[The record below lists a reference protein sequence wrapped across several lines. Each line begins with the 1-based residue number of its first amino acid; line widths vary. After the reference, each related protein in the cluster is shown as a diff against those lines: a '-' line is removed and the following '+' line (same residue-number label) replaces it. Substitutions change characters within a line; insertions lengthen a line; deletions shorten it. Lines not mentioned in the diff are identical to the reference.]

1 MTITRLIFGWLD
13 RLPSWLRAGV
23 ITGFWAATIPFV
35 AASMSWLEGFFQWA
49 AGEPGVRFPDIS
61 VLRSA
66 TVGLASGA
74 VIGGGNAVS
83 RWVQERARV
92 GNPPVYPTRNT

>member
-1 MTITRLIFGWLD
+1 MTITRIIFGWLD

-23 ITGFWAATIPFV
+23 ITGFWAAAVPFV

-74 VIGGGNAVS
+74 VIGGGNAIF
-83 RWVQERARV
+83 RWVQERARR
-92 GNPPVYPTRNT
+92 GNPPVYPSRST